1 MGAFVFAT
9 FKVDA
14 SDFNL
19 NSINEELISLLEY
32 CQKNELNVV
41 IFI

>member
-1 MGAFVFAT
+1 MDVFAFAT

-14 SDFNL
+14 SDFSL

-32 CQKNELNVV
+32 CQKNELKVV